1 MKISGSA
8 TVRAP
13 VGQVWDAL
21 NDPAVLVR
29 TIPGCQRLES
39 AGTDTYRMSLEAG
52 VASIKGIY
60 QGEVALSDQQAPG
73 SFRLKASG
81 AGAPGTVS
89 ADVQVN
95 LAEIDGGF
103 TRVEYTADAV
113 IGGMVGGVG
122 QRVLMGVAN
131 KTAAQFFAAV
141 DADLNGA
148 ESGTDTPAP
157 SSLSDAV
164 AGAGAGPG
172 RKVFTAPVASTPAGM
187 NGEFA
192 KGALFGAAIALLGVG
207 VGAFIGRRR

>member
-13 VGQVWDAL
+13 VGRVWDAL

-39 AGTDTYRMSLEAG
+39 TGTDKYRMSLEAG

-95 LAEIDGGF
+95 LAEIDSGS

-157 SSLSDAV
+157 SSLSDA
-164 AGAGAGPG
+164 GAGAGP
-172 RKVFTAPVASTPAGM
+172 KVFTAPVASTPAGM

-192 KGALFGAAIALLGVG
+192 KGAVFGAAIALLGIV
-207 VGAFIGRRR
+207 VGALIGRRR